1 MKTLIWL
8 VAGLLAAVW
17 TGMVALTV
25 QLSDWLL
32 NAVASAPAVGAATG
46 PLPVPSWLAPW
57 ADTEWFSALQVVWM
71 NGAQWLAQWLPG
83 AGGLMEWVTPLL
95 WTGWALGLLPLLAF
109 AGFLHWLAGRTTP
122 PAALRNAQ
130 A

>member
-8 VAGLLAAVW
+8 IAGLLAAVW

-25 QLSDWLL
+25 QVSDWLL
-32 NAVASAPAVGAATG
+32 NAVASAPAVGGAAA
-46 PLPVPSWLAPW
+46 PLPVPAWLAH
-57 ADTEWFSALQVVWM
+57 
-71 NGAQWLAQWLPG
+71 WLPG
-83 AGGLMEWVTPLL
+83 AGGLMEWITPLL
-95 WTGWALGLLPLLAF
+95 WTGWALGLLPLLAL
-109 AGFLHWLAGRTTP
+109 AGFLHWLAGRTNP